1 MKWYRQLRWK
11 LFISHLA
18 IVIIA
23 NVVLIGT
30 ASFLASLG
38 RADDVPITLSAV
50 AAETGRFILGLSID
64 SPAFFHFQEIFRQAV
79 LVSIVAALI
88 ATVAVSLFVSRHI
101 VEPLHAI
108 STVSQ
113 RLAQGFYRERAVVNS
128 DDELAD
134 LSEHVNQLA
143 EELEQTE
150 QRRLALLSDVTH
162 ELRTPLATIE
172 GYMEGMLD
180 GIVRADRQTYM
191 LILRETNRLQ
201 RLIED
206 LELLSRAEAGQ
217 IPIMVRPVRLRPL
230 LEDLIVQF
238 QPQCAA
244 DDINLELALPPILPL
259 VLADAD
265 RIGQVLINL
274 LANAL
279 RYTQGGGSVTV
290 RIIVES
296 ANLRVSV
303 EDTGIGITPDQLPN
317 IFERFYRV
325 DKSRSRTSGG
335 SGIGL
340 TIARH
345 LIYAHGGTI
354 WAESEGLGKG
364 AAFHF
369 TLPLAPSP
377 SAALS
382 RDQRT
387 LRSGEA
393 TSP

>member
-1 MKWYRQLRWK
+1 V
-11 LFISHLA
+11 

-38 RADDVPITLSAV
+38 RADDVPITLSTV
-50 AAETGRFILGLSID
+50 AAETGRFILGLNID

-88 ATVAVSLFVSRHI
+88 ATIAVSLFISRHI

-143 EELEQTE
+143 EELEQIE

-172 GYMEGMLD
+172 GYMEGLLD
-180 GIVRADRQTYM
+180 GIVRADRQTFT

-206 LELLSRAEAGQ
+206 LALLSRAEAGQ
-217 IPIMVRPVRLRPL
+217 IPIMTRPVRLRPL
-230 LEDLIVQF
+230 LEDLIAQF
-238 QPQCAA
+238 QPQCTA
-244 DDINLELALPPILPL
+244 DGITLELALPPILPL
-259 VLADAD
+259 VLADSD

-279 RYTQGGGSVTV
+279 RYTQGGGRVTV
-290 RIIVES
+290 RVIVES
-296 ANLRVSV
+296 AYVRVSV

-325 DKSRSRTSGG
+325 DKSRARTSGG

-345 LIYAHGGTI
+345 LVYAHGGTI
-354 WAESEGLGKG
+354 WAESEGLGHG

-377 SAALS
+377 STALS
-382 RDQRT
+382 RDQRP
-387 LRSGEA
+387 LRSGEIA
-393 TSP
+393 SS